1 MYQHVDTWGGK
12 IPLQGEFVPYTGP
25 KEVLMT
31 DFNAPAVPPTKR
43 PKGRSPG
50 YPSIDLG
57 KAVQRVGLVYAKERQ
72 YPVSTSVIPSLWSY
86 ASLNGPA
93 SQQLSALL
101 KFGLMA
107 GEGAGGNR
115 EVKVTDLAVQ
125 ILNHPS
131 SDARQDAI
139 KTAALLPAIHRE
151 MWDQYGTELPSDSNL
166 LWRLTR
172 ERGFTDTG
180 AREFIREWR
189 DTLAFAK
196 LDSDDATAPRVSAEH
211 ELEFEEGPE
220 LDQPQRSG
228 LMERALESQ
237 ALHHAQDRI
246 GTVQRDR
253 ETPLVS
259 TPGLTA
265 VPIPLPGGGSITVQA
280 AFPITE
286 ANWNYWQAV
295 LAAMKPG
302 LVSVEPPD
310 PSAEQEEG

>member
-1 MYQHVDTWGGK
+1 
-12 IPLQGEFVPYTGP
+12 
-25 KEVLMT
+25 MT
-31 DFNAPAVPPTKR
+31 DIKVPSVPPSKR
-43 PKGRSPG
+43 PKGRSPA
-50 YPSIDLG
+50 YPSIDLE
-57 KAVQRVGLVYAKERQ
+57 KAVQRVGQVYAKEKQ
-72 YPVSTSVIPSLWSY
+72 YPVSTTVIPGLWNY

-93 SQQLSALL
+93 AQQLSALL

-107 GEGAGGNR
+107 GEGAGDDR

-131 SDARQDAI
+131 SDARQEAI

-151 MWDQYGTELPSDSNL
+151 MWDQYGTDLPSDSNI

-189 DTLAFAK
+189 DTISFAK
-196 LDSDDATAPRVSAEH
+196 LGSEDAVALLVSSEPEPQLEETHGSDTR
-211 ELEFEEGPE
+211 
-220 LDQPQRSG
+220 QRSV
-228 LMERALESQ
+228 LLERALESK
-237 ALHHAQDRI
+237 ALFDARTHEETA
-246 GTVQRDR
+246 QRDS
-253 ETPLVS
+253 ETLIAPA
-259 TPGLTA
+259 PGMIA

-286 ANWNYWQAV
+286 ANWIYWQAV

-302 LVSVEPPD
+302 LVATEPPA
-310 PSAEQEEG
+310 PPVEGREG